1 MKNIVFFSGS
11 MNNSGGTERVAS
23 LIANE
28 LKELGYNVSFL
39 SLYNGGNPFF
49 PLLDSIS
56 VHSLYPQKV
65 NFKKIFP
72 QVCFKLRRFVIKND
86 TDVLI
91 NIESMLAIYSIP
103 ALLKINIKN
112 ICWEHFNFNV
122 DLGNKLR
129 PLARRLAARYCNQV
143 VTLTERDK
151 KLWLDNLTVKTRID
165 AIPNPSPFVPIM
177 PLNKTNNKVVLA
189 AGRLTSQKGFDLL
202 IDSWQH
208 VILKRQDW
216 TLRIV
221 GSGEDKAWLHNK
233 AKALGLTDSIEWVEN
248 VTNMAEQ
255 YSQADMYVMSSRYE
269 GLPMVLIE
277 ALSFGLP
284 IVSFDCE
291 TGPSEIVNSQCG
303 WLVRNG
309 DTAALGE
316 CLLTAFDIF
325 EDHKVYSSYSRA
337 SIEQCRNKFSID
349 SAVSEWKRIISVS

>member
-28 LKELGYNVSFL
+28 LDKLGYNVSFL
-39 SLYNGGNPFF
+39 SLYNGNTPFF
-49 PLLDSIS
+49 PLSDSIAI
-56 VHSLYPQKV
+56 HSLYPNKV
-65 NFKKIFP
+65 NFKKHFP
-72 QVCFKLRRFVIKND
+72 QVCFKLRRFILKNN

-103 ALLKINIKN
+103 ALLKTNVKN

-129 PLARRLAARYCNQV
+129 RLARRLAARYCTQV
-143 VTLTERDK
+143 ITLTERDK
-151 KLWLDNLTVKTRID
+151 QLWLDHLTVKTRID
-165 AIPNPSPFVPIM
+165 AIPNPSPFEPIM
-177 PLNKTNNKVVLA
+177 PLKKINNKVVLA

-202 IDSWQH
+202 IDSWQY

-221 GSGEDKAWLHNK
+221 GSGEDKAWLHDK
-233 AKALGLTDSIEWVEN
+233 AEALGLTDSIEWVEN

-291 TGPSEIVNSQCG
+291 TGPSEIVNTECG
-303 WLVRNG
+303 WLTQDG
-309 DTAALGE
+309 DTLELGKSILLALEQLEDPNTYNAYSTAA
-316 CLLTAFDIF
+316 
-325 EDHKVYSSYSRA
+325 
-337 SIEQCRNKFSID
+337 IEQCRAKFSLTPI
-349 SAVSEWKRIISVS
+349 VKEWLKVLEY